1 MPLLS
6 RCSPAGFRSGYKMKL
21 NFRGLSNKQKLF
33 LSLSVLFAIA
43 FLDYRSFTS
52 RHRQVE
58 LYDDLNARISSIRVS
73 ITQLEYLLDMFTVA
87 RRFENT
93 SVELIRHDVERLDDS
108 IGLVVNNPRF
118 KEAVASNAQLVEAL
132 GTISE
137 DWQTIKAEIRRLNDA
152 LSQDEIILVHNEV
165 DVNAV
170 LIIEKTERLMGQ
182 ISAERARIFD
192 ETRSLARTSIIGFVL
207 FVLAASFLA
216 YRRYIRPLERAVLTA
231 RRLASGDSSASFRED
246 KSTLGDLSIELNRMV
261 GSFKEDSE
269 LKDRRRGDIEG
280 EIKMAGI
287 GLEAVG
293 SVLKFAGRSLSL
305 PDVFKTAARESASAF
320 GTGAVALYAMEEG
333 AFRLKASEG
342 FDDNFMREWASADQ
356 SAFDPLDKGAA
367 VFKALDRVRP
377 AGLAEHLKESGFAGI
392 VIAPIEY
399 DGKPLGVLVA
409 ALKEA
414 SGGAVAFYGSIAA
427 ALGVSAG
434 HVGLLQAETAQR
446 KFLERVVNQVPFGVA
461 VFGRDGSC
469 VMMNSV
475 LKKLLGADPRLGVHL
490 HYSVFEDDI
499 LSAQGMLTSIKK
511 AYEGY
516 STEFIINYNPS
527 LLSRCG
533 FMGAAKRLKIRS
545 IPLYDSGGEI
555 SNIALLYE
563 DMTDQSETPS
573 GGAGSGGIA

>member
-1 MPLLS
+1 
-6 RCSPAGFRSGYKMKL
+6 MKL

-87 RRFENT
+87 RRFENS
-93 SVELIRHDVERLDDS
+93 SVELIRHDVERLDES
-108 IGLVVNNPRF
+108 IGFVVNNPGF
-118 KEAVASNAQLVEAL
+118 KEAVASNAQLEDAL

-152 LSQDEIILVHNEV
+152 LSQDEIILVHNAV

-170 LIIEKTERLMGQ
+170 LVIEKTERLMGR
-182 ISAERARIFD
+182 IAAERARIFD
-192 ETRSLARTSIIGFVL
+192 ETKSLARTSIIGFVL
-207 FVLAASFLA
+207 FILAASFLA
-216 YRRYIRPLERAVLTA
+216 YRRYIRPLERAALTA
-231 RRLASGDSSASFRED
+231 RRLSDGDSSASFRED
-246 KSTLGDLSIELNRMV
+246 RSTLGHLSIELNRMV
-261 GSFKEDSE
+261 ASFKEDSE
-269 LKDRRRGDIEG
+269 RKDRRRGDIEA
-280 EIKMAGI
+280 ELKTAWI

-293 SVLKFAGRSLSL
+293 SILKFAGRSLSL
-305 PDVFKTAARESASAF
+305 PDVFKAAARESASAF

-377 AGLAEHLKESGFAGI
+377 AGLAERLRESGFVGI

-399 DGKPLGVLVA
+399 DSKPLGVLVA

-434 HVGLLQAETAQR
+434 HVGLLQAEMVQR

-475 LKKLLGADPRLGVHL
+475 LKKLLGADPRPGAHR

-563 DMTDQSETPS
+563 EMTDQAGITA
-573 GGAGSGGIA
+573 GGAGNGDIA

>member
-1 MPLLS
+1 
-6 RCSPAGFRSGYKMKL
+6 MKL

-87 RRFENT
+87 RRFENS
-93 SVELIRHDVERLDDS
+93 SVELIRHDVERLDES
-108 IGLVVNNPRF
+108 IGLVVNNPGF
-118 KEAVASNAQLVEAL
+118 KEAVASNAQLEEAL

-137 DWQTIKAEIRRLNDA
+137 DWQTIKAEITRLNDA
-152 LSQDEIILVHNEV
+152 LSQDEIILVHNAV

-170 LIIEKTERLMGQ
+170 LVIEKTERLMGR
-182 ISAERARIFD
+182 IAAERARIFD
-192 ETRSLARTSIIGFVL
+192 ETKSLARTSIIGFVL
-207 FVLAASFLA
+207 FILAASFLA
-216 YRRYIRPLERAVLTA
+216 YRRYIRPLERAALTA
-231 RRLASGDSSASFRED
+231 RRLSDGDSSASFRED
-246 KSTLGDLSIELNRMV
+246 RSSLGHLSIELNRMV
-261 GSFKEDSE
+261 ASFKEASE
-269 LKDRRRGDIEG
+269 RKDRRRGDIEA
-280 EIKMAGI
+280 ELKTAWIA
-287 GLEAVG
+287 LEAVG
-293 SVLKFAGRSLSL
+293 SILKFAGRSLSL
-305 PDVFKTAARESASAF
+305 PDVFKAAARESASAF
-320 GTGAVALYAMEEG
+320 GTGAVAVYAMEEG

-356 SAFDPLDKGAA
+356 SAFDTLDKGAA

-377 AGLAEHLKESGFAGI
+377 AGLAERLKESGFAGI

-399 DGKPLGVLVA
+399 DSKPMGVLVA

-434 HVGLLQAETAQR
+434 HVGLLQAEMVQR

-475 LKKLLGADPRLGVHL
+475 LKKLLGADPRPGVHR

-563 DMTDQSETPS
+563 DMTDQAGITA
-573 GGAGSGGIA
+573 GGAGSGDIA